1 MSEPT
6 KNPIAQSM
14 FEQICL
20 IGAMLKYID
29 DTLMTTEFLLKE
41 MSDDGM
47 LKQIRNDGV
56 DLMNNQMKSYASLN
70 EVIHQTDLIND
81 LTEEN
86 KQILLTLH
94 GYVINIHERMLKRY
108 SKQKTTEVIPINQK
122 VH

>member
-6 KNPIAQSM
+6 KNTIAEGM

-41 MSDDGM
+41 MSDDDA

-70 EVIHQTDLIND
+70 KVIHQTDLINK
-81 LTEEN
+81 LNEEN

-94 GYVINIHERMLKRY
+94 EYVLNIHERMLKRY
-108 SKQKTTEVIPINQK
+108 SKHQTAEVIPINQK